1 MGPSSK
7 DFPIA
12 TLNCSCQNLFALHR
26 KRPNR
31 RVAAKAGNRPANLR
45 SQPGRDIELALDSSS
60 ATAGLT
66 AEPSGSLAGSIRVP
80 GDKSISHRALIF
92 GTLAVGETR
101 IEGLLEG
108 EDVLATAEC
117 MRRLGARVTRRGAG
131 SWSVSG
137 VGVGGLREPAQPLDF
152 GNSGTGARL
161 VMGLV
166 AGHPITATF
175 IGDASLSRRP
185 MGRVITPLTEM
196 GAHFHAREG
205 GRLPLTLTGA
215 KPALPISY
223 TSPVASAQ
231 VKSAILLAGLN
242 APGKTTVIEAT
253 PTRDH
258 TERMLRA
265 FGAEVETREG
275 PQGLL
280 EIRLTGEPEL
290 RPCPITVPGDPS
302 SAAFPVVAALLTPG
316 SEIVVKGITLNPH
329 RAGLYTTLIEMGG
342 DIEVMNQRDE
352 GGEPVADLR
361 VRSSRLKG
369 IDVPPARAA
378 SMIDEYPVLAIAAAF
393 AEGETRMLGI
403 HELRVK
409 ESDRIAAT
417 ASGLRA
423 NGIKVHE
430 SEDGM
435 IVEGRGG
442 KVAGGGRIATH
453 MDHRIAMSFLVM
465 GLAAERP
472 VTVDDASMIATSFPD
487 FTGLM
492 RGLGASFAGH
502 AQ

>member
-1 MGPSSK
+1 M
-7 DFPIA
+7 
-12 TLNCSCQNLFALHR
+12 
-26 KRPNR
+26 
-31 RVAAKAGNRPANLR
+31 
-45 SQPGRDIELALDSSS
+45 
-60 ATAGLT
+60 
-66 AEPSGSLAGSIRVP
+66 P

-92 GTLAVGETR
+92 GALAVGETR

-108 EDVLATAEC
+108 EDVLATAEA
-117 MRRLGARVTRRGAG
+117 MRRLGAEVTRHADG
-131 SWSVSG
+131 SWSVWG
-137 VGVGGLREPAQPLDF
+137 VGVGGLREPEQPLDF

-185 MGRVITPLTEM
+185 MGRVISPLTQM

-215 KPALPISY
+215 RRALPISY
-223 TSPVASAQ
+223 KSPVASAQ
-231 VKSAILLAGLN
+231 VKSAILLAGLKT
-242 APGKTTVIEAT
+242 PGVTTVLEAT

-258 TERMLRA
+258 TERMLKA
-265 FGAEVETREG
+265 FGAEIASVTDKD
-275 PQGLL
+275 GLL
-280 EIRLTGEPEL
+280 AISLTGEPEL
-290 RPCPITVPGDPS
+290 TPCPIAVPGDPS

-316 SEIVVKGITLNPH
+316 SEVIVEGITLNPH
-329 RAGLYTTLIEMGG
+329 RAGLYTTLMEMGG
-342 DIEVMNQRDE
+342 DIEVMNQREE

-369 IDVPPARAA
+369 IEVPPARAA
-378 SMIDEYPVLAIAAAF
+378 SMIDEYPVLAVAAAF
-393 AEGETRMLGI
+393 AEGTTTMLGI

-423 NGIKVHE
+423 NGIKVRE

-435 IVEGRGG
+435 VVEGRGG
-442 KVAGGGRIATH
+442 EVGGGGHVTTH

-465 GLAAERP
+465 GLAAQKP

-487 FTGLM
+487 FERLM
-492 RGLGASFAGH
+492 RGLGASFAGR

>member
-1 MGPSSK
+1 M
-7 DFPIA
+7 
-12 TLNCSCQNLFALHR
+12 
-26 KRPNR
+26 
-31 RVAAKAGNRPANLR
+31 
-45 SQPGRDIELALDSSS
+45 
-60 ATAGLT
+60 
-66 AEPSGSLAGSIRVP
+66 P

-92 GTLAVGETR
+92 GALAVGETR

-108 EDVLATAEC
+108 EDVLATAEA
-117 MRRLGARVTRRGAG
+117 MRRLGAEVTRNADG
-131 SWSVSG
+131 SWSVWG
-137 VGVGGLREPAQPLDF
+137 VGVGGLREPEQPLDF

-185 MGRVITPLTEM
+185 MGRVISPLTQM

-215 KPALPISY
+215 KRALPISY
-223 TSPVASAQ
+223 KSPVASAQ

-242 APGKTTVIEAT
+242 TPGVTTVLEAT

-258 TERMLRA
+258 TERMLKA
-265 FGAEVETREG
+265 FGAEIASETDKN
-275 PQGLL
+275 GLL
-280 EIRLTGEPEL
+280 AISLTGEPEL
-290 RPCPITVPGDPS
+290 TPCPIAVPGDPS

-316 SEIVVKGITLNPH
+316 SEVIVEGITLNPH
-329 RAGLYTTLIEMGG
+329 RAGLYTTLMEMGG
-342 DIEVMNQRDE
+342 DIEVMNQREE

-369 IDVPPARAA
+369 IEVPPARAA
-378 SMIDEYPVLAIAAAF
+378 SMIDEYPVLAVAAGF
-393 AEGETRMLGI
+393 AEGTTTMLGI

-423 NGIKVHE
+423 NGIKVRE

-435 IVEGRGG
+435 VVEGRGG
-442 KVAGGGRIATH
+442 EVGGGGHVTTH

-465 GLAAERP
+465 GLAAQKP

-487 FTGLM
+487 FERLM
-492 RGLGASFAGH
+492 RDLGASFAGR

>member
-1 MGPSSK
+1 M
-7 DFPIA
+7 
-12 TLNCSCQNLFALHR
+12 
-26 KRPNR
+26 
-31 RVAAKAGNRPANLR
+31 
-45 SQPGRDIELALDSSS
+45 
-60 ATAGLT
+60 
-66 AEPSGSLAGSIRVP
+66 P

-92 GTLAVGETR
+92 GALAVGETR
-101 IEGLLEG
+101 IGGLLEG
-108 EDVLATAEC
+108 EDVLATAEA
-117 MRRLGARVTRRGAG
+117 MRRLGAEVVRHADGT
-131 SWSVSG
+131 WSVHG
-137 VGVGGLREPAQPLDF
+137 VGVGGLKEPEQPLDF

-185 MGRVITPLTEM
+185 MGRVISPLTQM

-215 KPALPISY
+215 RRALQIRY
-223 TSPVASAQ
+223 RSPVASAQ

-242 APGKTTVIEAT
+242 TPGITTVIEAT

-258 TERMLRA
+258 TERMLKA
-265 FGAEVETREG
+265 FGAEIRSETG
-275 PQGLL
+275 KDGLL
-280 EIRLTGEPEL
+280 AISLTGEPEL
-290 RPCPITVPGDPS
+290 TPCPIAVPGDPS

-316 SEIVVKGITLNPH
+316 SEIIVEGITLNPH
-329 RAGLYTTLIEMGG
+329 RAGLYTTLMEMGG
-342 DIEVMNQRDE
+342 DIEVMNQREE

-369 IDVPPARAA
+369 IEVPPARAA
-378 SMIDEYPVLAIAAAF
+378 SMIDEYPVLAVAAAF
-393 AEGETRMLGI
+393 AEGTTTMLGI

-423 NGIKVHE
+423 NGIKVRE

-435 IVEGRGG
+435 VVEGRAGE
-442 KVAGGGRIATH
+442 AGGGGHVTTH

-465 GLAAERP
+465 GLAAQKP

-487 FTGLM
+487 FERLM
-492 RGLGASFAGH
+492 RGLGASFAGRG
-502 AQ
+502 Q

>member
-1 MGPSSK
+1 
-7 DFPIA
+7 
-12 TLNCSCQNLFALHR
+12 
-26 KRPNR
+26 
-31 RVAAKAGNRPANLR
+31 
-45 SQPGRDIELALDSSS
+45 LASSS
-60 ATAGLT
+60 SHSPASLT
-66 AEPSGSLAGSIRVP
+66 AEPSHGLNGRIRVP

-92 GTLAVGETR
+92 GALAVGETR

-108 EDVLATAEC
+108 EDVLATAEA
-117 MRRLGARVTRRGAG
+117 MRRLGAEVTRNADG
-131 SWSVSG
+131 SWSVWG
-137 VGVGGLREPAQPLDF
+137 VGVGGLREPEQPLDF
-152 GNSGTGARL
+152 GNSGTGAQL
-161 VMGLV
+161 GMGLV
-166 AGHPITATF
+166 AGHPITAPF

-185 MGRVITPLTEM
+185 MGRVISPLTQM

-215 KPALPISY
+215 KRALPISY
-223 TSPVASAQ
+223 KSPVASAQ

-242 APGKTTVIEAT
+242 TPGVTTVLEAT

-258 TERMLRA
+258 TERMLKA
-265 FGAEVETREG
+265 FGAEIASETDKN
-275 PQGLL
+275 GLL
-280 EIRLTGEPEL
+280 AISLTGEPEL
-290 RPCPITVPGDPS
+290 TPCPIAVPGDPS

-316 SEIVVKGITLNPH
+316 SEVIVEGITLNPH
-329 RAGLYTTLIEMGG
+329 RAGLYTTLMEMGG
-342 DIEVMNQRDE
+342 DIEVMNQREE

-369 IDVPPARAA
+369 IEVPPARAA
-378 SMIDEYPVLAIAAAF
+378 SMIDEYPVLAVAAGF
-393 AEGETRMLGI
+393 AEGTTTMLGI

-423 NGIKVHE
+423 NGIKVRE

-435 IVEGRGG
+435 VVEGRGG
-442 KVAGGGRIATH
+442 EVGGGGHVTTH

-465 GLAAERP
+465 GLAAQKP

-487 FTGLM
+487 FERLM
-492 RGLGASFAGH
+492 RDLGASFAGR